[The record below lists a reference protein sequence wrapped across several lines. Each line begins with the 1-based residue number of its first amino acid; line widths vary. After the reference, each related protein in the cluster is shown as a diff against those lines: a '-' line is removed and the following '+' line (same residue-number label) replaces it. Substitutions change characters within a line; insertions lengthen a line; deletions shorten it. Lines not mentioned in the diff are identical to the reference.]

1 MKIPQLAKK
10 LEIKSCHNTTW
21 EDYYSWIHQ
30 KNILEVLQDKSKLEP
45 EVKKYLEDE
54 NDYTEHHLKDTKDIQ
69 KKLFNEIK
77 GRIKLDDETLPYKDH
92 AYEYWTKTTAEGNY
106 SIKLRKKISSNNV
119 EEIWNGD
126 KEKRKLKTEYFGI
139 GDLEVSNND
148 KYLGYSLD
156 IKGSEYYTIYIRE
169 IKSNKIISKE
179 IKETSGAITFSL
191 DDKYIFYSKL
201 DKNHR
206 ARKIF
211 RHKIGNF
218 DDNDELIF
226 EEKSEAFTVGIGIS
240 SDEKYYFINT
250 SDHNT
255 SEQYYFR
262 SNDKKPNPKLIIKR
276 ERGVLYSVSSWEGN
290 FYNHT
295 NKNAED
301 FKIEISKSLE
311 NQSWEE
317 FIPPK
322 DEVLIGGLTFLKNWI
337 IRGET
342 SNALDKL
349 FVKNISTNT
358 EEELIFSDE
367 KVYVPGVTLTQKDRN
382 TNEIYLGYSSPKT
395 PSRVY
400 KYNLSNKSKELIKE
414 QEIPSGHNIDDYIV
428 ERVEFKSHDG
438 RLVPLTITRH
448 KKTKIDGSANL
459 LLYGYGSYGNSIS
472 PNFSSTRLSLINR
485 DIIWATAHIRGG
497 MEKGMKWWKEGKL
510 TNKKNTFE
518 DYIFAAK
525 YLIEKNYTSKG
536 KIIGMGGSAGGL
548 LMGAVVN
555 QSPEIFLGI
564 IMAVP
569 FVDSLTTNLDHSLPL
584 TIGEFDEFGNAKE
597 NKEHFEYIFSY
608 APYNN
613 IRKIDYPHILITTSL
628 SDNRVL
634 FDEPTKFTAKLRDYK
649 TDNNLLLLKT
659 EMNAGHGGKSGRD
672 GAIEEI
678 AIDYAFA
685 LKISKKFNIFN
696 LEIKWLVPK

>member
-1 MKIPQLAKK
+1 MKIPHLKKK
-10 LEIKSCHNTTW
+10 LEIKSCHNIEW
-21 EDYYSWIHQ
+21 EDNYSWIHQ
-30 KNILEVLQDKSKLEP
+30 KNILEVLKDKSKLDP
-45 EVKKYLEDE
+45 EVRKYLDDE
-54 NDYTEHHLKDTKDIQ
+54 NAYAEYHLKDTKNLQ
-69 KKLFNEIK
+69 NKLFNEIK
-77 GRIKLDDETLPYKDH
+77 GRIKLNDESLPYKDQ
-92 AYEYWTKTTAEGNY
+92 AYEYWTKTTAKGNY
-106 SIKLRKKISSNNV
+106 SIKLRKKIGTNKV

-126 KEKRKLKTEYFGI
+126 KEKEQLKTEYFGV

-156 IKGSEYYTIYIRE
+156 LKGSEYYTIRIRD
-169 IKSNKIISKE
+169 IKTNKIISKE
-179 IKETSGAITFSL
+179 ITETSGGITFSL

-206 ARKIF
+206 ARKIY
-211 RHKIGNF
+211 RHEIGNF
-218 DDNDELIF
+218 KDKDKLIF
-226 EEKSEAFTVGIGIS
+226 EEKSEAFTVSIGLS

-255 SEQYYFR
+255 SEQYYFNVDE
-262 SNDKKPNPKLIIKR
+262 SDPLPKLIMKR
-276 ERGVLYSVSSWEGN
+276 DRGVLYSTSSWDGK

-301 FKIEISKSLE
+301 FKIDITDSLE
-311 NQSWEE
+311 KQEWKP
-317 FIPPK
+317 FILPK
-322 DEVLIGGLTFLKNWI
+322 KEVLIGGLTFLKNWI
-337 IRGET
+337 IRSET
-342 SNALDKL
+342 SDALDKL
-349 FVKNISTNT
+349 FVRNISTNI
-358 EEELIFSDE
+358 EQELIFSDE
-367 KVYVPGVTLTQKDRN
+367 TIYVPGVSLTQRN
-382 TNEIYLGYSSPKT
+382 RDTDEVYLGYSSPKT
-395 PSRVY
+395 PSKVY
-400 KYNLSNKSKELIKE
+400 KFNLSNKSKELVKE
-414 QEIPSGHNIDDYIV
+414 QEIPSGHNPENYIV

-448 KKTKIDGSANL
+448 KKTKTDGSANL
-459 LLYGYGSYGNSIS
+459 LLYGYGSYGSSMS
-472 PNFSSTRLSLINR
+472 PSFSSTRLSLIDR

-518 DYIFAAK
+518 DYIHAGK
-525 YLIEKNYTSKG
+525 YLIENNYTSKG

-555 QSPEIFLGI
+555 QSPELFLGI

-584 TIGEFDEFGNAKE
+584 TVGEFDEFGNAKD
-597 NKEHFEYIFSY
+597 NKEHFDYIFSY

-613 IRKIDYPHILITTSL
+613 VKKTDYPNILITTSL

-634 FDEPTKFTAKLRDYK
+634 FDEPAKFTAKLREYK

-685 LKISKKFNIFN
+685 LKISNKI
-696 LEIKWLVPK
+696 

>member
-10 LEIKSCHNTTW
+10 LELKSCHNIEW
-21 EDYYSWIHQ
+21 EDHYSWIHQ
-30 KNILEVLQDKSKLEP
+30 KNILEVLKDKSKLDP
-45 EVKKYLEDE
+45 EVKEYLDQE
-54 NDYTEHHLKDTKDIQ
+54 NSYAEHHLKDTKTLQ
-69 KKLFNEIK
+69 KKLFDEIK
-77 GRIKLDDETLPYKDH
+77 GRIKLDDESLPYRDH
-92 AYEYWTKTTAEGNY
+92 TYEYWTKTTVKGNY
-106 SIKLRKKISSNNV
+106 SIKLRKKIGKNKI

-126 KEKRKLKTEYFGI
+126 KEKEKLKTEYFGV

-156 IKGSEYYTIYIRE
+156 LKGSEYYTIYIKDIE
-169 IKSNKIISKE
+169 TNEIISKE
-179 IKETSGAITFSL
+179 ITETSGSITFSL

-206 ARKIF
+206 ARKIY
-211 RHKIGNF
+211 RHDIGNY
-218 DDNDELIF
+218 NDEDLLIF
-226 EEKSEAFTVGIGIS
+226 EEKSEAFTVGIGLS

-255 SEQYYFR
+255 SEQYYFKV
-262 SNDKKPNPKLIIKR
+262 DEAKPLPKLIMKR
-276 ERGVLYSVSSWEGN
+276 ERGVLYSTSSWDGK

-295 NKNAED
+295 NKDAED
-301 FKIEISKSLE
+301 FKIDITDSLE
-311 NQSWEE
+311 KQDWQP
-317 FIPPK
+317 FILPK
-322 DEVLIGGLTFLKNWI
+322 KEVLIGGLTFLKNWI
-337 IRGET
+337 IRSET
-342 SNALDKL
+342 SDALDKL
-349 FVKNISTNT
+349 FVKNIKTNI
-358 EEELIFSDE
+358 EQELIFSDE
-367 KVYVPGVTLTQKDRN
+367 RIYVPGVSLTQRN
-382 TNEIYLGYSSPKT
+382 RDTNEVYVGYSSPKT

-400 KYNLSNKSKELIKE
+400 KFNLSNKSKELVKE
-414 QEIPSGHNIDDYIV
+414 QEIPSGHKPENYIV

-459 LLYGYGSYGNSIS
+459 LLYGYGSYGSSMS
-472 PNFSSTRLSLINR
+472 PSFSSTRLSLIDR

-518 DYIFAAK
+518 DYIHAAQ
-525 YLIEKNYTSKG
+525 YLIENKFTSKG

-555 QSPEIFLGI
+555 QSPELFLGI

-584 TIGEFDEFGNAKE
+584 TVGEFDEFGNAKD
-597 NKEHFEYIFSY
+597 NKEHFDYIFSY

-613 IRKIDYPHILITTSL
+613 IKKTDYPHMLITTSL

-634 FDEPTKFTAKLRDYK
+634 FDEPAKFTAKLREYK

-685 LKISKKFNIFN
+685 LKIAKKT
-696 LEIKWLVPK
+696 

>member
-10 LEIKSCHNTTW
+10 LELKSCHNTTW
-21 EDYYSWIHQ
+21 EDHYSWIHQ
-30 KNILEVLQDKSKLEP
+30 ENILEVLRDKSKLDS
-45 EVKKYLEDE
+45 EVKKYLEEE
-54 NDYTEHHLKDTKDIQ
+54 NLYAEHHLKDTKKLQ
-69 KKLFNEIK
+69 KKLFDEIK
-77 GRIKLDDETLPYKDH
+77 GRIKLDDESLPYKDH
-92 AYEYWTKTTAEGNY
+92 TYEYWTKTTVQGNY
-106 SIKLRKKISSNNV
+106 SIKLRKKIGTSTV

-126 KEKRKLKTEYFGI
+126 KEKEQLKTEYFGV

-156 IKGSEYYTIYIRE
+156 LKGSEYYAIHIRDIE
-169 IKSNKIISKE
+169 TNKIISKE
-179 IKETSGAITFSL
+179 IKETSGGITFSL

-201 DKNHR
+201 DQNHR
-206 ARKIF
+206 ARRIY
-211 RHKIGNF
+211 RHEIGNF
-218 DDNDELIF
+218 KDEDKLIF
-226 EEKSEAFTVGIGIS
+226 EEKSEAFTVSIGLS

-255 SEQYYFR
+255 SEQYYFHV
-262 SNDKKPNPKLIIKR
+262 NETEPLPKLIMKR
-276 ERGVLYSVSSWEGN
+276 ERGVLYSISSWDGK

-301 FKIEISKSLE
+301 FKIDVTDSLE
-311 NQSWEE
+311 KQDWKP
-317 FIPPK
+317 FILSK
-322 DEVLIGGLTFLKNWI
+322 KEVLIGGLTFLKNWI
-337 IRGET
+337 IRSET

-349 FVKNISTNT
+349 FVRNVSTNI

-367 KVYVPGVTLTQKDRN
+367 TIYVPGVSLTQRN
-382 TNEIYLGYSSPKT
+382 RDTNEVYLGYSSPKT

-400 KYNLSNKSKELIKE
+400 KFNLSNKFKELVKE
-414 QEIPSGHNIDDYIV
+414 QEIPSGHNPENYIV
-428 ERVEFKSHDG
+428 ERVEFKSHDE

-448 KKTKIDGSANL
+448 KKTKTDGSANL
-459 LLYGYGSYGNSIS
+459 LLYGYGSYGSSMS
-472 PNFSSTRLSLINR
+472 PSFSSTRLSLIDR
-485 DIIWATAHIRGG
+485 DVIWATAHIRGG

-518 DYIFAAK
+518 DYIHAGK
-525 YLIEKNYTSKG
+525 YLIENNYTSKG

-555 QSPEIFLGI
+555 QSPELFLGI

-584 TIGEFDEFGNAKE
+584 TVGEFDEFGNAKD
-597 NKEHFEYIFSY
+597 NKEHFDYIFSY

-613 IRKIDYPHILITTSL
+613 IKKKDYPHIFITTSL

-634 FDEPTKFTAKLRDYK
+634 FDEPAKFTAKLREYK

-678 AIDYAFA
+678 ALDYAFA
-685 LKISKKFNIFN
+685 LKIAKKI
-696 LEIKWLVPK
+696 